1 MLMDLTAD
9 LLATLAYGVV
19 GVALMAIG
27 YLLVDIATPGRLR
40 ELIWVDRNRN
50 AALLLSSNL
59 AGVGIIVVSAIL
71 ASDDDFVDGIVGASA
86 YGLLGL
92 VLMAVA
98 FLLLDAVTPG
108 RLGEI
113 LVHPEP
119 HPAVWVSAVVHVAAG
134 GIIAAA
140 IT

>member
-27 YLLVDIATPGRLR
+27 YLLVDVATPGRLR

-50 AALLLSSNL
+50 AALLLASNL

-71 ASDDDFVDGIVGASA
+71 ASDDDFGDGIVGASA

-108 RLGEI
+108 QLGEI

-119 HPAVWVSAVVHVAAG
+119 HPAVWVSAVVHVATS